1 MHRDK
6 NVSSSHELSNKQK
19 KIKIGPLVAE
29 KKTFHEAI
37 WRPSLM
43 AAILVFYTDFQVAP
57 PLESYLLASTNTTAS
72 GTFQSKSAA
81 FSGVPDVLIGRVVS
95 SLSLALQPKIRFLWH
110 LVPNY
115 HSIVFYSSL
124 ETVLF
129 SRGSI
134 LSASDYNIVRRPYYG
149 LEGRYMYINPTL
161 LINK

>member
-29 KKTFHEAI
+29 KQTFREAI

-57 PLESYLLASTNTTAS
+57 PLESYLLASTKTTES

-81 FSGVPDVLIGRVVS
+81 FSGVPDVLLVIYPIELYFILTSTKRQVRLFE
-95 SLSLALQPKIRFLWH
+95 SLQ
-110 LVPNY
+110 
-115 HSIVFYSSL
+115 
-124 ETVLF
+124 
-129 SRGSI
+129 
-134 LSASDYNIVRRPYYG
+134 
-149 LEGRYMYINPTL
+149 
-161 LINK
+161 